1 MKEFEAIIT
10 GKVQGVNFR
19 EFAATKAR
27 GLWVRG
33 FVENSGQFDVRVVA
47 QGEEDALNRFLE
59 HLHKGPFLARVRDVQ
74 VGWRE
79 PTEQFKDFAVRL

>member
-1 MKEFEAIIT
+1 MKEFEASIT

-27 GLWVRG
+27 GLWVSG

-47 QGEEDALNRFLE
+47 QGEEENLNRFLE
-59 HLHKGPFLARVRDVQ
+59 HLHKGPFLAKVRDVA
-74 VGWRE
+74 VTWRE
-79 PTEQFKDFAVRL
+79 PAERYTGFTVKL